1 MSRTNEMNEELKEIA
16 ADILLKIKAIKT
28 CLLHNDILLDQ
39 YLGED
44 ECYARA
50 TALYKKE
57 YGSCLPYSFEAFH
70 DAIKK
75 VLSETYDECPYCG
88 EE

>member
-16 ADILLKIKAIKT
+16 TDILLKIEAIKT
-28 CLLHNDILLDQ
+28 CPIHDDILLDQ
-39 YLGED
+39 YFGED

-57 YGSCLPYSFEAFH
+57 YGSHLPYSFEAFH
-70 DAIKK
+70 DAIKE
-75 VLSETYDECPYCG
+75 VSSETYDECPDCG

>member
-16 ADILLKIKAIKT
+16 TDILLKIKAIKT
-28 CLLHNDILLDQ
+28 CSIHDDILLDQ
-39 YLGED
+39 YLCED
-44 ECYARA
+44 ECYAKA
-50 TALYKKE
+50 IALYKKE

-75 VLSETYDECPYCG
+75 VLSETYDECPDCG

>member
-50 TALYKKE
+50 TA
-57 YGSCLPYSFEAFH
+57 
-70 DAIKK
+70 
-75 VLSETYDECPYCG
+75 
-88 EE
+88 